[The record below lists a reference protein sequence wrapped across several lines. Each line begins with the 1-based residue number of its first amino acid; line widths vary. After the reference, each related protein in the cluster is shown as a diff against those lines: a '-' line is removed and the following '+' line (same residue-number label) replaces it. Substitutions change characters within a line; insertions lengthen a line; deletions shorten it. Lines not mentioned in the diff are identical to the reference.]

1 MTIHFRSVPLAVCAL
16 GAWSG
21 NVVTTFA
28 AGYLSVGPLSAP
40 CASTHVLHHRALA
53 RRCRDVHDQSPE
65 PPDLLCDL
73 LHSASTC
80 RCIAVAVGE
89 GVPRGPPGTAPSPI
103 SPDLVRARQTSLDL
117 ARPRQIS
124 PDLATP
130 AHQPSRS
137 PAPPPLAAPSVAGL
151 LTWAEYTGLR
161 LPSAYTGSGR
171 ACALDA
177 LRVHRLEV
185 ALNVRDLGGLAL
197 LGACEEGDAP

>member
-89 GVPRGPPGTAPSPI
+89 GVPRGTPGTAPSPI

-117 ARPRQIS
+117 ARPRQTS
-124 PDLATP
+124 PDLARPRHTCPPTISLAGP
-130 AHQPSRS
+130 ATAGGTKRCW
-137 PAPPPLAAPSVAGL
+137 LAHMG
-151 LTWAEYTGLR
+151 
-161 LPSAYTGSGR
+161 
-171 ACALDA
+171 
-177 LRVHRLEV
+177 RVHRLEV
-185 ALNVRDLGGLAL
+185 ALSVHGIWEGLRFRR
-197 LGACEEGDAP
+197 APSTPA